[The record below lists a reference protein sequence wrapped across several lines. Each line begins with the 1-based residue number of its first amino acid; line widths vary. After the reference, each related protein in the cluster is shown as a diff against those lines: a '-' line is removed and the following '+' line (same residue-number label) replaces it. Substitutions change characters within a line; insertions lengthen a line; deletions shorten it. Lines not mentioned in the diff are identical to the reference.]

1 MEKQDALAHSLTTL
15 AGLDNYN
22 KWIFSNISPF
32 IGENILEIGCGTG
45 NITDYMIKPGRKITG
60 MDISEEFSAIAMD
73 KYRGNP
79 DISIIKGDA
88 LNPSCA
94 LAPGSFDTVVLLN
107 VLEHIK
113 EDSAALTCIFSMLT
127 PGGRAV
133 ILVPAM
139 KFAFGGLDKEL
150 GHFKRYEKADMA
162 GLFMSA
168 GFKTEKLFYMNM
180 PGAIGW
186 AINSRILG
194 KKFIPEG
201 QAGFVNKFFVPIMRP
216 IEKTLPPFFG
226 QSLIAA
232 AIKPK

>member
-1 MEKQDALAHSLTTL
+1 MEKQDALAHSLKAL

-22 KWIFSNISPF
+22 GWIYGNISPF
-32 IGENILEIGCGTG
+32 LGNSILEIGCGTG
-45 NITDYMIKPGRKITG
+45 NITDYFIKPGRKITG
-60 MDISEEFSAIAMD
+60 MDISDEFVSIAKE
-73 KYRGNP
+73 KYRGNA

-88 LNPSCA
+88 LNPACS

-113 EDSAALTCIFSMLT
+113 DDSAALACIYNMLL

-162 GLFMSA
+162 GLFKAA
-168 GFKTEKLFYMNM
+168 GLKTEKLFYMNM
-180 PGAIGW
+180 PGALGW

-194 KKFIPEG
+194 KRFIPEG
-201 QAGFVNKFFVPIMRP
+201 QAGFVNKVLVPIIRP
-216 IEKTLPPFFG
+216 LEKIVPPLFG
-226 QSLIAA
+226 QSLIAVG
-232 AIKPK
+232 IKP